1 MLAKFSVQG
10 FKNFGKMITLDLTQ
24 KKNYEF
30 NENLTK
36 DGLIKDGVIFGKNSS
51 GKSNLGLAI
60 FDIVNNLTDKEKTVS
75 DVIPYIN
82 LDLATPL
89 ATFYYQFRFGGDI
102 VEYQYSKTEPDI
114 LTMEE
119 LIINNETALYYDYA
133 TRECI
138 CRLEG
143 AEGINKTLDTARLS
157 FIKYISTNS
166 VLKDTKTNQLFR
178 RFVDFAENMLM
189 FYSLKENRYY
199 GYKQGRESISDTIV
213 KKGKLADFEAFLNR
227 LEIKC
232 KLKAREVD
240 GVFEIYNVFGNG
252 ESNFFRTASTGT
264 AALAL
269 FFYWL
274 INSENTTFIYMDEF
288 DAYYHFELSAE
299 VVKEI
304 IRQKPDAQ
312 ILFTSHNINLM
323 SNELFRPDC
332 LFIMQNNGIKAM
344 SDLTPK
350 ELRQAHNLQKM
361 YKAGAFNE

>member
-10 FKNFGKMITLDLTQ
+10 FKNFKDLITLDLTQ

-36 DGLIKDGVIFGKNSS
+36 NGLIKDGVIFGRNSS

-60 FDIVNNLTDKEKTVS
+60 FDIVNNLSDKEKTVL

-82 LDLATPL
+82 LDLETPL
-89 ATFYYQFRFGGDI
+89 ASFYYQFRFDGDV

-114 LTMEE
+114 LTTEE
-119 LIINNETALYYDYA
+119 LLINNETVLYYNYT

-138 CRLEG
+138 CTLEG
-143 AEGINKTLDTARLS
+143 AEGVNKTLDTARLS
-157 FIKYISTNS
+157 FVKYISTNT
-166 VLKDTKTNQLFR
+166 VLKDTKVNQLFK
-178 RFVDFAENMLM
+178 RFLDFIENMLM

-199 GYKQGRESISDTIV
+199 GYKQGREPISDSIV

-227 LEIKC
+227 LDIKC
-232 KLKAREVD
+232 RLKAREID
-240 GVFEIYNVFGNG
+240 GVFEIYNVFENG

-264 AALAL
+264 SALAL

-299 VVKEI
+299 VVREI
-304 IRQKPDAQ
+304 IKQKPDAQ
-312 ILFTSHNINLM
+312 ILFTSHNNNLM
-323 SNELFRPDC
+323 SNNLLRPDC
-332 LFIMQNNGIKAM
+332 LFIMQNNGIKSM
-344 SDLTPK
+344 SDLTQK